1 MHGVD
6 NPEASC
12 RWQRRFSGGYTNR
25 ARSRVHAVGFV
36 GGGDLNGAS
45 EGRQGGSPASSQLI
59 SVAKGGGWL
68 AAGDLVNYVARFVA
82 ALVLARFLGAD
93 GYGLYTLTVS
103 LLFLAS
109 GLGNL
114 GLDATMERYTA
125 VLTHRGDS
133 RGMWGTLQL
142 GLGITIVSSIITSS
156 IVFFAADAISR
167 GLFDDD
173 RLASMFRIGAFV
185 VPFLI
190 ATSLLASIVRGFKRM
205 DYSALTE
212 NFLQPVV
219 RLTLIFILAITGL
232 TSTIALAIFGI
243 SYLAAVIVLVG
254 LVHRLHPL
262 NRPLRDADRYVK
274 EVATFSFPF
283 WFAGVL
289 TQLRKSLQ
297 PVLLGVYSTVAN
309 IGIISL
315 VKSAN
320 LLGRVAVI
328 SIGKA
333 LRPTLAVALDQGRD
347 EETGHLYQATT
358 RWTLSANLPIFVLMV
373 LHPVAILSLFGESFE
388 AGATALIIVAF
399 GELANAASGTCGAII
414 DMSGLTL
421 VKSINKIFEVAF
433 TIAMNVLLVPAFGLV
448 GAAFAFTISRTVL
461 QIVRLVEVQ
470 KLLGFQ
476 PYNIRIM
483 KPLLAAT
490 AAFGAGI
497 GVDWWIPAT
506 TGVLPLALNA
516 FAIVMVYVAMTIAL
530 GVSEEDKVVIAA
542 VAKRLPIIRSRVAP

>member
-1 MHGVD
+1 M
-6 NPEASC
+6 
-12 RWQRRFSGGYTNR
+12 
-25 ARSRVHAVGFV
+25 RSDSSEGAT
-36 GGGDLNGAS
+36 LNGAS
-45 EGRQGGSPASSQLI
+45 EGPQDGSSASSQLV

-68 AAGDLVNYVARFVA
+68 AAGDLVNYFARFVA

-114 GLDATMERYTA
+114 GLDSAMERYTA

-156 IVFFAADAISR
+156 IVFFAADAISQ

-173 RLASMFRIGAFV
+173 RLASLFRIGAFV
-185 VPFLI
+185 VPFLM
-190 ATSLLASIVRGFKRM
+190 ATTLLASIVRGFKRM

-219 RLTLIFILAITGL
+219 RLALIFVLAITGL
-232 TSTIALAIFGI
+232 TSSIALAIFGI
-243 SYLAAVIVLVG
+243 SYAAAAIVLVG

-262 NRPLRDADRYVK
+262 NRPVRDADRYAK
-274 EVATFSFPF
+274 EIATFSFPF
-283 WFAGVL
+283 WFAGIL

-297 PVLLGVYSTVAN
+297 PVLLGIYSTVAN

-328 SIGKA
+328 SIAKA
-333 LRPTLAVALDQGRD
+333 LRPTLAVALDQGHD
-347 EETGHLYQATT
+347 EETAHLYQATT
-358 RWTLSANLPIFVLMV
+358 RWTLSANLPIFILMV

-399 GELANAASGTCGAII
+399 GELANAASGTCGAVI

-421 VKSINKIFEVAF
+421 VKSINKIVEVTF
-433 TIAMNVLLVPAFGLV
+433 TIAMNVILVPAFGLV
-448 GAAFAFTISRTVL
+448 GAAVAVTVSRTVL
-461 QIVRLVEVQ
+461 QIVRLVEVK

-476 PYNIRIM
+476 PYNIRII

-490 AAFGAGI
+490 AAFGVGLGI
-497 GVDWWIPAT
+497 DWWIPAT
-506 TGVLPLALNA
+506 GGVFPLALNA
-516 FAIVMVYVAMTIAL
+516 IAIVIVYVATTIAL
-530 GVSEEDKVVIAA
+530 GVSAEDKVVIAA
-542 VAKRLPIIRSRVAP
+542 VAKRLPILRSRIAS